1 MIYDLQKGSLLKR
14 ASAFLLDGIIL
25 VILVTG
31 FAFALSGIF
40 HYGTYADRYSAGM
53 DYYAKQYNVDFDSI
67 VTEADYNALSDQ
79 EKQNY
84 EAVIDA
90 MNNDPELLHAL
101 NMIVSIIVL
110 VVSIST
116 VLAFAVVE
124 FILPLIL
131 KNGQTVGKKIFGLA
145 VMRVNGVRIRT
156 VSLFIRTFLGKY
168 VIETMIPVLIALM
181 IIFNAIGI
189 MGGPGIMG
197 LIFVGLLLIG
207 QVLLLCFTKTKS
219 MIHDIISDCVVVD
232 MASQLIFDD
241 EQSMLQYKAQ
251 KSAEIAAKSPY

>member
-31 FAFALSGIF
+31 FAFALSGLF

-67 VTEADYNALSDQ
+67 VTEDDYNALSDQ

-145 VMRVNGVRIRT
+145 VMRTNGVRIRG
-156 VSLFIRTFLGKY
+156 VSLFIRTFLGKCI
-168 VIETMIPVLIALM
+168 IETMIPVLIIM
-181 IIFNAIGI
+181 MVIFNMMGI
-189 MGGPGIMG
+189 MASPGILG
-197 LIFVGLLLIG
+197 LVFLAALLIG
-207 QVLLLCFTKTKS
+207 QLILLFATKTHA
-219 MIHDIISDCVVVD
+219 MIHDKISDCVVVD
-232 MASQLIFDD
+232 MSSQMIFDS
-241 EQSMLQYKAQ
+241 EQARNDYI
-251 KSAEIAAKSPY
+251 AEQDAREAASSPY